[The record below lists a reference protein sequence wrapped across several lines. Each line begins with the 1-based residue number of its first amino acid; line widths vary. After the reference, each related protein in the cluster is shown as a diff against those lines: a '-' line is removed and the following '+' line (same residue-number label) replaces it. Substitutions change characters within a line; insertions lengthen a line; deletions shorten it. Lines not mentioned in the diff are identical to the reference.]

1 MKFKGSGAPC
11 GNSTATS
18 SFTCARLHC
27 ELASV
32 QEPYTTSHTITQ
44 QHSFVPQRL
53 CHVDRTKALIED
65 LCRVCET
72 YSGGNKRKLS
82 VAVALVGNPAVV
94 LLDEPSTGM
103 DPGAKRFLWD
113 LIQKQVVDQG
123 GHACLYLVYVPG
135 SEGSFTVQHGP
146 QCMQE
151 EVFHAQ

>member
-1 MKFKGSGAPC
+1 MLLVVTAPPRHPSLVPGC
-11 GNSTATS
+11 TVNLLQYRSPTQP
-18 SFTCARLHC
+18 H
-27 ELASV
+27 
-32 QEPYTTSHTITQ
+32 TQ

-65 LCRVCET
+65 LCSVCET

-123 GHACLYLVYVPG
+123 GHACLCLVYVPG

-151 EVFHAQ
+151 EVFHAP